1 MCGALRATRV
11 GIVARPAALGTVI
24 AATAV
29 GIPPVQNVVV
39 LRAGPGL
46 LGLLHVTLLRRSIPQ
61 MTVSSSDT
69 DQFDLPPADDP
80 VSDMIRIPGGTH
92 AEAIN
97 TSTSVSGLV
106 ASCAGGLAME
116 ADSSR

>member
-1 MCGALRATRV
+1 
-11 GIVARPAALGTVI
+11 
-24 AATAV
+24 
-29 GIPPVQNVVV
+29 
-39 LRAGPGL
+39 
-46 LGLLHVTLLRRSIPQ
+46 

-69 DQFDLPPADDP
+69 DEFDLPPADET
-80 VSDMIRIPGGTH
+80 VGDMIRIPGGAH

-106 ASCAGGLAME
+106 ASGAGGLAIE